1 MKIYLTQLRSITTT
15 FPATADWLLR
25 AIDKCRFS
33 VSRDDILLLPELV
46 GGECGQGEYLKLSAN
61 LARRIGCY
69 VVAGSYHDRAGRHFR
84 NRGAVANPD
93 GVIISRYEKQRPYGI
108 ESQMGVLPGKSVGT
122 FDAAGL
128 RVLVMIC
135 ADFWYSAVLLG
146 HLAPRPDMILVPT
159 LSISRRPS
167 PRVARS
173 LWKSMAVARAY
184 EFGVY
189 VGISDW
195 AYPAEYHGLRA
206 SSVAGFA
213 DPRASIRGGF
223 FSSLGKRA
231 IADYDVQLNRLR
243 ALREHRSA
251 HSFLS
256 DEPLHGSR

>member
-1 MKIYLTQLRSITTT
+1 MKIYLTQLRSINTT
-15 FPATADWLLR
+15 FGATADWLLR
-25 AIDKCRFS
+25 TIDKCRFS
-33 VSRDDILLLPELV
+33 VSRDDIMLLPELV
-46 GGECGQGEYLKLSAN
+46 GGECGQDEYVKLTAD
-61 LARRIGCY
+61 LGRQIGCY
-69 VVAGSYHDRAGRHFR
+69 VVAGSHHDRVGTHLR

-93 GVIISRYEKQRPYGI
+93 GAIIARYEKQRPYGI
-108 ESQMGVLPGKSVGT
+108 ESQLGVVPGSSMGT
-122 FDAAGL
+122 FDVAGL

-146 HLAPRPDMILVPT
+146 HLAPRPDIILVPT

-167 PRVARS
+167 PEVARS

-231 IADYDVQLNRLR
+231 IAHYDVHLNRLR

-251 HSFLS
+251 HAFLS
-256 DEPLHGSR
+256 DETLSGIR